1 MQKETHFQNIAQELL
16 AQHEDGPQLRT
27 ALIDAL
33 YRLEQVETLL
43 DRPEQQNQYFATRYR
58 EAVKLLRIAVDV
70 CPED

>member
-16 AQHEDGPQLRT
+16 AQHEEEPALRT

-43 DRPEQQNQYFATRYR
+43 DRPEHQNQYFVSRYR
-58 EAVKLLRIAVDV
+58 EAVKQLRVAVDV

>member
-16 AQHEDGPQLRT
+16 AQHEDEPQLRT

-58 EAVKLLRIAVDV
+58 EAVKQLRIAVDV